1 VSFKVYARS
10 TVFALWFYTFNINK
24 EDLEFNIGINEVL
37 CSAVGN
43 AAVEMLRT
51 VLFRQ

>member
-1 VSFKVYARS
+1 VV
-10 TVFALWFYTFNINK
+10 LYTFHLNK
-24 EDLEFNIGINEVL
+24 EDLDFKIGINEVL
-37 CSAVGN
+37 CSTVGN